1 MIMAL
6 GIDSIVYHIPLQAT
20 QQFLQEIARRADD
33 LEING
38 LIFHRLDVGIKKP
51 APSFLPF
58 KRVARG

>member
-33 LEING
+33 LEIDG

-51 APSFLPF
+51 AQALLALE
-58 KRVARG
+58 RVAGD